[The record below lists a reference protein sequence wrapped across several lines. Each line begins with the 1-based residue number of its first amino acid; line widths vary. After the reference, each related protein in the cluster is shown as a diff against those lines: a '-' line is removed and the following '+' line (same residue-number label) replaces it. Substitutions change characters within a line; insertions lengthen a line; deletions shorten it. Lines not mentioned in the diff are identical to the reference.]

1 MNIEEL
7 IKANTAALT
16 DLTSAIRDIL
26 VADRVEIAKTSVKV
40 KTPKVKPVTETPEL
54 VTETPELVTETP
66 ELVTETPEL
75 VTETPELVTET
86 PELVLLRGCEFDAA
100 KAYARATLVKVEAEL
115 AFITEDINT
124 DAVIASIIEAFKDK
138 LTGAVDAERK
148 NFLKEQYSALRTKYD
163 LGPNDKLAVLKS
175 TPEKLVSLHADIEA
189 L

>member
-1 MNIEEL
+1 M
-7 IKANTAALT
+7 
-16 DLTSAIRDIL
+16 
-26 VADRVEIAKTSVKV
+26 
-40 KTPKVKPVTETPEL
+40 
-54 VTETPELVTETP
+54 
-66 ELVTETPEL
+66 
-75 VTETPELVTET
+75 
-86 PELVLLRGCEFDAA
+86 
-100 KAYARATLVKVEAEL
+100 KVEAEL

-175 TPEKLVSLHADIEA
+175 TPEKLVSLLADIEA

>member
-40 KTPKVKPVTETPEL
+40 KTPKVKP

-163 LGPNDKLAVLKS
+163 LGPNDKLAVLKP
-175 TPEKLVSLHADIEA
+175 TPEKLVGLLADIEA